1 MTDDSQR
8 RRGQALTEYLLLLM
22 IFVSAML
29 AVREVMVAGF
39 GRAWHQAVG
48 VMQFPTPWP
57 FF

>member
-8 RRGQALTEYLLLLM
+8 VRGQALTEYLLLLM

-48 VMQFPTPWP
+48 VMQPP
-57 FF
+57 FLF